1 MSETVAT
8 PAAVDAAATE
18 VSEAQVN
25 EQTSGE
31 QSKQAPPK
39 QDEFKPIKLKLKL
52 DKKEEEMEFDYDKL
66 TRTVQ
71 KGIVAD
77 RRFEE
82 AARKEQE
89 LRKRELELQDKF
101 SQLSDKQSLKKAL
114 QELGVDHVQLAEELM
129 TEYLEEQT
137 MTQEQRRIRELE
149 MFKQQK
155 EREEQ
160 ELIERFKAQQEEQ
173 ELRQHYTEVDHEIAE
188 SLERHGIE
196 KNLATAARVLNYL
209 LAAEAHGIKIS
220 VDDVVE
226 KLAEEWE
233 TNSKGHLSKKTPE
246 QLAKLLGEDQL
257 VAINNWFLK
266 RRTGGAKAAVSIAPR
281 QAKQAPVDPYLF
293 FKNLGR

>member
-25 EQTSGE
+25 DQPSGE
-31 QSKQAPPK
+31 QAKQAPK

-89 LRKRELELQDKF
+89 VKKMMSEIEDRYSRLTDKQARKMALQD
-101 SQLSDKQSLKKAL
+101 
-114 QELGVDHVQLAEELM
+114 LGVDPVQLAEELM

-137 MTQEQRRIRELE
+137 MTQEERRIRELE

-173 ELRQHYTEVDHEIAE
+173 EMQTYYKQIDQQITEALQAE
-188 SLERHGIE
+188 GIN
-196 KNLATAARVLNYL
+196 KNLETVERILQYLRAAHMNGVEITVPEIVERLKNDGKAFL
-209 LAAEAHGIKIS
+209 KS
-220 VDDVVE
+220 FVD
-226 KLAEEWE
+226 
-233 TNSKGHLSKKTPE
+233 GKKAE
-246 QLAKLLGEDQL
+246 QLAELLSEDTL
-257 VAINNWFLK
+257 KEINNYFLK
-266 RRTGGAKAAVSIAPR
+266 KRTGGTKAAVSIAPR
-281 QAKQAPVDPYLF
+281 QPKQAPVDPYLF